1 MHVNKPKPVIIK
13 EAGPTGT
20 PVTFLSLVDIAF
32 AKSCTPWILGV
43 VCMVFFVNSVL
54 GHESMSRFVQ
64 FLSAYTS
71 DNFIIWWNALCLSFW
86 MPPVILWCSSV
97 IFNFM
102 VAVIQKRNYLNK
114 VLSKFILGTIVV
126 IILIFGTVN
135 VEVLDKT
142 DTLVYVLGAILIF
155 IIVVIMLVTASDI
168 IVCIIVSTFIFIVAT
183 ILFIFTVIFALI
195 TDIGLILEILKFQA
209 VWMMWCVFVFGI
221 TFTMIAISRLR
232 IFRAIR
238 HYM

>member
-1 MHVNKPKPVIIK
+1 MNNNKQISAI
-13 EAGPTGT
+13 GT
-20 PVTFLSLVDIAF
+20 PVTFLQLVDIAF
-32 AKSCTPWILGV
+32 TKSCTLWTLGLV
-43 VCMVFFVNSVL
+43 FIVFFVNSVL

-64 FLSAYTS
+64 LLSIYTS
-71 DNFIIWWNALCLSFW
+71 NNFITWWNTLRLSFW
-86 MPPVILWCSSV
+86 MPPVILCCSV
-97 IFNFM
+97 VVFNFM
-102 VAVIQKRNYLNK
+102 RTVIQKWNNLDEVSSR
-114 VLSKFILGTIVV
+114 FILGTIVV